1 MSEMKSDFIFLH
13 MVLLL
18 FVVSVLEAQPE
29 STTAIRDF
37 AIPQFD
43 QEGRPL
49 SMLRGKELRHLPNDE
64 ATVLEMDLRTFA
76 VERPGTTDL
85 RLRSSSSRF
94 FLKKS
99 EATSDQP
106 IHLVGP
112 DYEITGKGWSW
123 KGKDRQVLIHDDVKA
138 NFKAT
143 LTDFL
148 ASGCDSENKDVPLR
162 PLPKEKGQTRIFS
175 DKLELLTTDKDHR
188 FLFVGNVQ
196 IVGHNLSVTCD
207 RLEVISSRSPEE
219 EGEAGA
225 FGSIANI
232 FATGRVRIEQRQR
245 SAVAGNATIDVAAGT
260 IALEEAPVVFDDQGK
275 AEGHK
280 IILHRGQRRA
290 EVHSKPGETRAE
302 VTLPP
307 IGDLG
312 VFGKDIEKRKK
323 ETPGSDSPIEEPS
336 PRP

>member
-1 MSEMKSDFIFLH
+1 MKADLIFLCAAP
-13 MVLLL
+13 LLL
-18 FVVSVLEAQPE
+18 VVSVLVAQPE

-49 SMLRGKELRHLPNDE
+49 SILRGKELRHLPNDE

-76 VERPGTTDL
+76 VERPGATDL
-85 RLRSSSSRF
+85 RLRSSSARF

-99 EATSDQP
+99 EATSGQP
-106 IHLVGP
+106 IHLDGP
-112 DYEITGKGWSW
+112 DYEIKGKGWSW
-123 KGKDRQVLIHDDVKA
+123 KGQERHVLIHHDAQA
-138 NFKAT
+138 NFDAT

-148 ASGCDSENKDVPLR
+148 ASGCDPENKDVPLR

-188 FLFVGNVQ
+188 FLFVGNVR

-245 SAVAGNATIDVAAGT
+245 SAVAGKATIDVAGGT
-260 IALEEAPVVFDDQGK
+260 IALEENPVVFDDQGK

-312 VFGKDIEKRKK
+312 VFGKDIEKPKK
-323 ETPGSDSPIEEPS
+323 NIPENGSQTEKPS